1 MSAND
6 WVLAARPATLWAGI
20 APVVVGASIAID
32 DGAFRFDVLVV
43 ALIVAL
49 AVQVGVNFANDLAD
63 AQKGVDTEQRIGPTR
78 AVAAGLISP
87 RGMAG
92 GVTVTFG
99 IAAMAGLYLTFV
111 AGPVVLLL
119 GTASLAAALGYT
131 GGPYPYGHRGLG
143 EVFVFIFFGL
153 VATVGT
159 RFVFDGSA
167 PADAWVAGIVMGLL
181 ASAILIANNARDI
194 DTDRAS
200 GKRTLAVIVGRA
212 VTRRLFAVAVAG
224 SFAVVI
230 IATVAGVF
238 PTGALFMLF
247 AMPLAVPPIMTVS
260 KQVDGPSLITALKGT
275 ARLQI
280 VAASLLGLGLAL

>member
-1 MSAND
+1 MPAND

-63 AQKGVDTEQRIGPTR
+63 AQRGVDTEQRIGPTR

-87 RGMAG
+87 RAMAG
-92 GVTVTFG
+92 GVAVTFG
-99 IAAMAGLYLTFV
+99 IAAMAGLYLTSV

-119 GTASLAAALGYT
+119 GAASLVAALGYT

-181 ASAILIANNARDI
+181 ASAILMANNARDI

-200 GKRTLAVIVGRA
+200 GKRTLAVIIGRA
-212 VTRRLFAVAVAG
+212 ATRRLFAVAVTG

-238 PTGALFMLF
+238 PAGALFMLF
-247 AMPLAVPPIMTVS
+247 AMPLAVPPIMTVW
-260 KQVDGPSLITALKGT
+260 KQVDGPSLIAALKGT